1 MQLLL
6 LAASPSFAQVSSI
19 ALCGCIVGRV
29 QYNMITSRSNISI
42 RDFSA
47 IIVTCA
53 SIQIVFK
60 VLDNANLNWVIK
72 MVPIAMCH

>member
-6 LAASPSFAQVSSI
+6 LAATPTLAQVSSL

-29 QYNMITSRSNISI
+29 HYQMVVERNPISFRS
-42 RDFSA
+42 FSSVV
-47 IIVTCA
+47 ITCA

-60 VLDNANLNWVIK
+60 VLDNAHLNWVIK
-72 MVPIAMCH
+72 MVPMVMFH